1 MQIDQQIDWYDFV
14 VVEKIELYDDE
25 EMKMIVDAEKEEA
38 KGSLEQVQRHIIQQ
52 IEENEQLINMPMQ
65 DHPMTKPEPS
75 EIIISTAL
83 DSEMK
88 IKKNYQRSEEE
99 KRGT

>member
-38 KGSLEQVQRHIIQQ
+38 KGSLEQVQRHII
-52 IEENEQLINMPMQ
+52 
-65 DHPMTKPEPS
+65 
-75 EIIISTAL
+75 
-83 DSEMK
+83 
-88 IKKNYQRSEEE
+88 
-99 KRGT
+99 

>member
-25 EMKMIVDAEKEEA
+25 EMKMIVDAEKEDT

-52 IEENEQLINMPMQ
+52 IEDHEQLINAPML
-65 DHPMTKPEPS
+65 DHPMTRPEPS
-75 EIIISTAL
+75 EIVISTAL
-83 DSEMK
+83 DPEMK
-88 IKKNYQRSEEE
+88 IKKNY
-99 KRGT
+99 